1 MNVFF
6 LNMLIQLIAGA
17 VGGNAAGALLKPFSL
32 GPLGNFIT
40 GVIGGGLGG
49 QLLSVLLAGS
59 GASADGSAGGALA
72 VGSLLTQ
79 VGGGGV
85 GGIVLT
91 VIVGLIRQALG
102 GPGAQTRGGPKVT

>member
-1 MNVFF
+1 VNVFF
-6 LNMLIQLIAGA
+6 FNMLIQLIAGA
-17 VGGNAAGALLKPFSL
+17 VGGNAAGALLRPFSL

-49 QLLSVLLAGS
+49 QLLSALLAGT

-85 GGIVLT
+85 GGVVLT
-91 VIVGLIRQALG
+91 VIAGLIRQAIG
-102 GPGAQTRGGPKVT
+102 GQGSRA

>member
-17 VGGNAAGALLKPFSL
+17 MGGNAAGALLKPFSL

-49 QLLSVLLAGS
+49 QLLSLLLAGS
-59 GASADGSAGGALA
+59 GAAADGSAGAALA

-85 GGIVLT
+85 GGALLT
-91 VIVGLIRQALG
+91 VIVALIRLAMG
-102 GPGAQTRGGPKVT
+102 GYGSRA